1 MRFEYILYAL
11 SVITPALSQPLDAAS
26 QGRAVRSLKP
36 RQCASK
42 AKNGGKGGDGGNGGW
57 RHETQGSG
65 NSQPPVGDSPVDGQN
80 AWADVNDRPS
90 SIQTSIQFAT
100 STQLQIES
108 SEPSVAP
115 PKPSPQRQTQ
125 PPPPDTDGSPSP
137 ANDSDTTGKISTAD
151 PKQLLKLHNDYRAAR
166 GAGPLVWNDSL
177 QTYATEYALGC
188 KQGHS

>member
-26 QGRAVRSLKP
+26 QGRAVRSLKA

-42 AKNGGKGGDGGNGGW
+42 AKNGGKGGDGDRQHGTQGNGQ
-57 RHETQGSG
+57 T
-65 NSQPPVGDSPVDGQN
+65 QPPTGNGPVDGQN

-90 SIQTSIQFAT
+90 SIRTSIQFAT
-100 STQLQIES
+100 STQVQIES

-115 PKPSPQRQTQ
+115 PKPSPLGQTQ

-137 ANDSDTTGKISTAD
+137 VNDSDTTGKISTAD